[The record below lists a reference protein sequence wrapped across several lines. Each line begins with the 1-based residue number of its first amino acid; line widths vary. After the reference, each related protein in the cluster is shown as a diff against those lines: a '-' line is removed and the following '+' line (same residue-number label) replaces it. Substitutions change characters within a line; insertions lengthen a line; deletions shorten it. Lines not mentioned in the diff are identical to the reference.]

1 MGEDTTGL
9 YGTSSD
15 KESGQLVSV
24 DEAARLLG
32 VTVDAIRKRVQR
44 QTIPHQRD
52 ESGRVWVLLDA
63 SRTLQDKSSN
73 VQDSDVQDGTG
84 PSGREILEAKDE
96 TIEALREQVAY
107 LQGVISTRDREL
119 SSRAEEIRRRD
130 SALEREQELA
140 AMFAD
145 RLRQIE
151 APRDDPHPPETAPE
165 EPESTETSSD
175 RKQAETGVQRRSWWR
190 RFFGFE

>member
-1 MGEDTTGL
+1 MGEDTTGP
-9 YGTSSD
+9 YGTSSG
-15 KESGQLVSV
+15 KESGQRVSV

-44 QTIPHQRD
+44 ETIPHQRD

-63 SRTLQDKSSN
+63 ASTMQDKSSN
-73 VQDSDVQDGTG
+73 VQDTGQEGTG
-84 PSGREILEAKDE
+84 PGGREILEAKDE

-119 SSRAEEIRRRD
+119 ALRADEIRRRD

-145 RLRQIE
+145 RLRQLE
-151 APRDDPHPPETAPE
+151 PPRDEPYGADTASEGAGKVDDAPE
-165 EPESTETSSD
+165 DSQEP
-175 RKQAETGVQRRSWWR
+175 VQRRSWLY
-190 RFFGFE
+190 RFFFGP